1 MPPATIAAFDEALD
15 WPMTEADT
23 VAARLAEI
31 ESWGLGPEAQANQDR
46 IVGALDD
53 LPVARTVA

>member
-1 MPPATIAAFDEALD
+1 MPPNITAALDKELD
-15 WPMTEADT
+15 WPMTPADT
-23 VAARLAEI
+23 AAARLAEI

-53 LPVARTVA
+53 LPVARTAE